1 MASLY
6 DDELQSE
13 ITADTIR
20 ITRILSSGIHMYD
33 IPTTRSMDFT
43 KIFPGP
49 FDNAT
54 TADVLSVATSHREE
68 AMDSLTYSNASP
80 DPRNVVNSLRTYF
93 PDVWCLTE
101 SMESMRRAV
110 RFFLFCFLLHLLFVV
125 VVCCSC
131 CSCCCCFSLHSFP
144 IFHS

>member
-13 ITADTIR
+13 MAADTIR
-20 ITRILSSGIHMYD
+20 VTRILSSGIHMYD
-33 IPTTRSMDFT
+33 IPTTRTMDFT

-54 TADVLSVATSHREE
+54 TADVLSVATSHRDE
-68 AMDSLTYSNASP
+68 ALDSLTYSNASP

-101 SMESMRRAV
+101 SMRRAV
-110 RFFLFCFLLHLLFVV
+110 RFLVVFVTFVVCCLLFVV
-125 VVCCSC
+125 CCM
-131 CSCCCCFSLHSFP
+131 L
-144 IFHS
+144 

>member
-68 AMDSLTYSNASP
+68 ALDSLTYSNASP

-101 SMESMRRAV
+101 SMRRAV
-110 RFFLFCFLLHLLFVV
+110 RFLFFVTFVVCCLLFVV
-125 VVCCSC
+125 N
-131 CSCCCCFSLHSFP
+131 CCCCCYLLLHSQ
-144 IFHS
+144 

>member
-13 ITADTIR
+13 MAADTIR
-20 ITRILSSGIHMYD
+20 VTRILSSGIHMYD
-33 IPTTRSMDFT
+33 IPTTRTMDFT

-54 TADVLSVATSHREE
+54 TADVLSVATSHRDE
-68 AMDSLTYSNASP
+68 ALDSLTYSNASP

-101 SMESMRRAV
+101 SMRRAV
-110 RFFLFCFLLHLLFVV
+110 RFFSFCDICCLLFVV
-125 VVCCSC
+125 CCM
-131 CSCCCCFSLHSFP
+131 L
-144 IFHS
+144 